1 MTLTFSRRLAVV
13 AGLVLPV
20 VETFRRWNQ
29 LGDLRVWPF
38 WVDDWAIGLF
48 LLYGAWRVGKDSARG
63 RPFLAAAWGFALGMV
78 YASFF
83 FQLTTDG
90 PDPSGLSSVVVVG
103 IKGVMFALTVIALI
117 GALRSR
123 ASDNR

>member
-38 WVDDWAIGLF
+38 WLDDWAIGLF
-48 LLYGAWRVGKDSARG
+48 LLYSAWRVGKDSARG
-63 RPFLAAAWGFALGMV
+63 RPFLAAAWA
-78 YASFF
+78 
-83 FQLTTDG
+83 
-90 PDPSGLSSVVVVG
+90 
-103 IKGVMFALTVIALI
+103 
-117 GALRSR
+117 